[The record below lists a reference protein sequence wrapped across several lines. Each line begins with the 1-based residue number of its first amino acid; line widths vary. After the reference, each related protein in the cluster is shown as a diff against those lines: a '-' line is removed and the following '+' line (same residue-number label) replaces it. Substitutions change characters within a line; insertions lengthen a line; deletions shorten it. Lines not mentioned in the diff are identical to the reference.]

1 MIAMFG
7 IQDPLRPGIKNAV
20 EDHAKAGVTT
30 IMVTGDNIETAKSIA
45 HEAGILTD

>member
-7 IQDPLRPGIKNAV
+7 IQDPLRPGIKKAV